1 MLLSCMLSK
10 SAEYALRIMAALAE
24 PDRATKN
31 LVGSQMIA
39 KETDIPAHYLSKI
52 LRRMVEAKLLY
63 AVKGHNGGF
72 RLAKPAKQIR
82 FVDILEAVEG
92 KSKVPLCV
100 FGWDACSDKTPCV
113 LHHRWKEARVSFQ
126 GWAVKTTLQ
135 DVKEDMTKVSMTVCK
150 APQEKK
156 RTAKKAVRSA

>member
-1 MLLSCMLSK
+1 MLSK

-24 PDRATKN
+24 PHRETRG
-31 LVGSQMIA
+31 LVGSQVIA
-39 KETDIPAHYLSKI
+39 KETDIPSHYLSKI
-52 LRRMVEAKLLY
+52 LRRMVEAKLLV
-63 AVKGHNGGF
+63 AEKGHNGGF

-100 FGWDACSDKTPCV
+100 FGWDACSDKTPCA

-126 GWAVKTTLQ
+126 GWALKTTLQ
-135 DVKEDMTKVSMTVCK
+135 EVKEDIIRSKSSHHSATK
-150 APQEKK
+150 
-156 RTAKKAVRSA
+156 RSRRSL

>member
-31 LVGSQMIA
+31 LVGSQIIA

-135 DVKEDMTKVSMTVCK
+135 DVKEDIDNAGISTRSTTLRQRQATK
-150 APQEKK
+150 KK
-156 RTAKKAVRSA
+156 CISS

>member
-1 MLLSCMLSK
+1 MLSK

-24 PDRATKN
+24 PNRATKN
-31 LVGSQMIA
+31 LVGSQVIA
-39 KETDIPAHYLSKI
+39 KETDIPSHYLSKI
-52 LRRMVEAKLLY
+52 LRRMVEAELLI

-100 FGWDACSDKTPCV
+100 FGWDACSDKTPCA

-135 DVKEDMTKVSMTVCK
+135 DVKEDMAKASISACE

-156 RTAKKAVRSA
+156 RRSRKAVHTS